1 MNFGPCPKCGLMQ
14 ILREKCRSCGK
25 QLDGPTGVAHGKSAS
40 SPSPAPSL
48 GSPKSPAEVKVT
60 PSPSPTPPPLTKEE
74 ASAPAE
80 PSPKKAEPGEIRQ
93 PFFIGTGGALFG
105 IQLVNTF
112 LTIVTLGFY
121 SFWGKTKVRNYLWSQ
136 TELEGDRF
144 VYHGTAMEL
153 MTGFFKVMI
162 LIAVPLFLLE
172 LVPRFMGPSITILI
186 IAKVLAFAM
195 IIVLTPMAL
204 AGARRYRLS
213 RTSWRGI
220 RFSFRGA
227 TKDFVALFLGGGLL
241 TLISLGLYYPFFD
254 ARRQAF
260 MVNNAYFGNRSFRFD
275 GEGRDLFKRFLV
287 ALLLGIPT
295 LGLSWVWFMAARQR
309 YFWER
314 TGLDDVRFRCTV
326 TGGRLLGLYLTN
338 FLLLIV
344 TLGFA
349 WSWVMVRNI
358 NFTFSYLTLE
368 GTMDLAKVRQEAQTA
383 SATGDMLAG
392 FVDAGLDVGY

>member
-25 QLDGPTGVAHGKSAS
+25 PLDGSTGADHGKSAS
-40 SPSPAPSL
+40 SPSPDLPSDNAR
-48 GSPKSPAEVKVT
+48 SPVVESVT
-60 PSPSPTPPPLTKEE
+60 PSPIPAQPQLTRDEAAIPVETPT
-74 ASAPAE
+74 
-80 PSPKKAEPGEIRQ
+80 KKSDPEEIRRLS
-93 PFFIGTGGALFG
+93 FEGTGGALCG

-112 LTIVTLGFY
+112 LTIVTLGIY

-136 TELEGDRF
+136 TELKGDRF
-144 VYHGTAMEL
+144 VYHGTGMEL

-162 LIAVPLFLLE
+162 LFAVPLFLLE
-172 LVPRFMGPSITILI
+172 LVPRFMGPNIAIQV

-220 RFSFRGA
+220 HFSFRGA

-241 TLISLGLYYPFFD
+241 TFITLGLYYPFFD
-254 ARRQAF
+254 ARRQVF

-275 GEGRDLFKRFLV
+275 GEGRDLFKPFLV

-314 TGLDDVRFRCTV
+314 TCLDDIRFRCTV

>member
-1 MNFGPCPKCGLMQ
+1 MNFGQCPKCGLMQ
-14 ILREKCRSCGK
+14 ILREKCQSCGK
-25 QLDGPTGVAHGKSAS
+25 PLDVPKGPAYVKS
-40 SPSPAPSL
+40 SPPPSPDLAL
-48 GSPKSPAEVKVT
+48 VNTGSPVEESVT
-60 PSPSPTPPPLTKEE
+60 PSPMSAQPQLARDE
-74 ASAPAE
+74 AAVTIEAP
-80 PSPKKAEPGEIRQ
+80 PKKSDPGEIRQ
-93 PFFIGTGGALFG
+93 LSFEGSGGTLFG
-105 IQLVNTF
+105 IQLVNIF

-144 VYHGTAMEL
+144 VYHGTGMEL
-153 MTGFFKVMI
+153 MTGFFKVMA
-162 LIAVPLFLLE
+162 LFVVPLFLLE
-172 LVPRFMGPSITILI
+172 LVPRFMGPNIFIQI

-220 RFSFRGA
+220 RFSFRGV
-227 TKDFVALFLGGGLL
+227 TKEFVALFLGGGLL
-241 TLISLGLYYPFFD
+241 TMITLGLYYPFFD

-275 GEGRDLFKRFLV
+275 GEGRDLFKPFLV

-314 TGLDDVRFRCTV
+314 TCLDDVRFRCTV

-368 GTMDLAKVRQEAQTA
+368 GGMDLGKVRQEAQTA

>member
-1 MNFGPCPKCGLMQ
+1 MNFGPCPKCGLTQ
-14 ILREKCRSCGK
+14 ILRDKCRSCGK
-25 QLDGPTGVAHGKSAS
+25 PLDVPKDPSYVKSTPP
-40 SPSPAPSL
+40 PSPDLPSHNAR
-48 GSPKSPAEVKVT
+48 SPVVESVT
-60 PSPSPTPPPLTKEE
+60 PSPISAQPQLTRDESAIPVETPP
-74 ASAPAE
+74 
-80 PSPKKAEPGEIRQ
+80 KKSDPEEIRRLS
-93 PFFIGTGGALFG
+93 FEGTGGALCG

-112 LTIVTLGFY
+112 LTIVTLGIY

-136 TELEGDRF
+136 TELKGDRF
-144 VYHGTAMEL
+144 VYHGTGMEL

-162 LIAVPLFLLE
+162 LFAVPLFLLE
-172 LVPRFMGPSITILI
+172 LVPRFMGPNIAIQV

-195 IIVLTPMAL
+195 LMILTPMAL

-220 RFSFRGA
+220 HFSLRGA

-254 ARRQAF
+254 TRRQAF

-275 GEGRDLFKRFLV
+275 GEGRDLVKPFLV

-314 TGLDDVRFRCTV
+314 TCLDDIRFRCTV